1 MKRLQ
6 VWMFILGIAC
16 LPFLSAQPAAGA
28 EEGAEVGAAAAD
40 TLPVMDADAAASA
53 AINTL
58 SGSTA
63 EVTTDQLRLDQVLE
77 SGGVLV
83 IVLGVMSVVTVA
95 LILYFFFTL
104 NSSRVTPAAFMRDV
118 EVMLEQGRFEE
129 ALALCE
135 RNRSPAARIVQSA
148 VQYVERAGE
157 PDADLLRQLV
167 EGEGI
172 RQSGRLQAQ
181 ISYLMDIGVIA
192 PMVGLLGTVMGMLT
206 SFSAVALDI
215 HKARPME
222 LANGV
227 SQALVTTAAGLMVAI
242 PAMVFYSIFRGRL
255 TKLTGSMELA
265 ATNVVTILAHRKSEL

>member
-1 MKRLQ
+1 MKKRFIRLCFS
-6 VWMFILGIAC
+6 VLFGMTV
-16 LPFLSAQPAAGA
+16 LSAAPDTEADSNASEASAAVEQAIGTLA
-28 EEGAEVGAAAAD
+28 DPVSEAAAD
-40 TLPVMDADAAASA
+40 S
-53 AINTL
+53 
-58 SGSTA
+58 
-63 EVTTDQLRLDQVLE
+63 LRLDRVLR
-77 SGGVLV
+77 SGGVLM
-83 IVLGVMSVVTVA
+83 ILLAGMSVVAAA
-95 LILYFFFTL
+95 LIVFFFFTM
-104 NSSRVTPAAFMRDV
+104 NPSRIAPASFLRDA
-118 EVMLEQGRFEE
+118 EVMLEQGRYDE
-129 ALALCE
+129 ALSHCQ
-135 RNRSPAARIVQSA
+135 RNRSPAASIVQVA
-148 VQYVERAGE
+148 VQYVKRVGD

-172 RQSGRLQAQ
+172 RQAGKLQAQ

-242 PAMVFYSIFRGRL
+242 PAMVFYSLFRGRL

-265 ATNVVTILAHRKSEL
+265 ATNVVTLLAHRKTDA

>member
-1 MKRLQ
+1 MMRPLLLF
-6 VWMFILGIAC
+6 VFFIGI
-16 LPFLSAQPAAGA
+16 PFVPAGST
-28 EEGAEVGAAAAD
+28 AAAD
-40 TLPVMDADAAASA
+40 APPPPETVSA
-53 AINTL
+53 AEAAVGTL
-58 SGSTA
+58 SDPVR
-63 EVTTDQLRLDQVLE
+63 EVPADQLRLDHILE

-83 IVLGVMSVVTVA
+83 IVLAAMSVVAAA

-104 NSSRVTPAAFMRDV
+104 NASRVMPSAFLRDV

-148 VQYVERAGE
+148 VQYVERVGE
-157 PDADLLRQLV
+157 PDPDLLRQLV

-172 RQSGRLQAQ
+172 RQAGRLQAQ

-242 PAMVFYSIFRGRL
+242 PAMVFYSLFRGRL

-265 ATNVVTILAHRKSEL
+265 ATNVVTLLAHRKSGQ